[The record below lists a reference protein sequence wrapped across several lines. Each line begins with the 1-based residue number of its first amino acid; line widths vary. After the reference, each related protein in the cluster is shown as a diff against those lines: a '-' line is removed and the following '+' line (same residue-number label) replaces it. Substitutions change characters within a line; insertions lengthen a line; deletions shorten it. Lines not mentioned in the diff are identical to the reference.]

1 MGYIFSLS
9 QKGLI
14 MRNSNAVQELVSSA
28 LTIIV
33 QRFAID
39 PALRYSAKKISDLTA
54 PPTRKELE
62 EEFEK
67 DQDVEK

>member
-1 MGYIFSLS
+1 
-9 QKGLI
+9 
-14 MRNSNAVQELVSSA
+14 MRNSKAIQELVSSA
-28 LTIIV
+28 LTIVI

-39 PALRYSAKKISDLTA
+39 PALKYGAKKISDLTA
-54 PPTRKELE
+54 PPTPEELE

>member
-1 MGYIFSLS
+1 
-9 QKGLI
+9 
-14 MRNSNAVQELVSSA
+14 MRNSNTIQELVSSA

-39 PALRYSAKKISDLTA
+39 PALKYGAKKISDLTA
-54 PPTRKELE
+54 PPSPEELE